1 MISYHFQADISDVF
15 QSSHQSVTETVPE
28 LPRVL
33 TANIPHQGEQRL
45 QSAGA
50 CPAGRHGI
58 VKGAPQVGNP
68 NKSTQVRHL
77 RFRNIRAY
85 NFAHIV
91 AEPSFCDFTI
101 FTIYQ

>member
-1 MISYHFQADISDVF
+1 MISYHFQADISNVF
-15 QSSHQSVTETVPE
+15 QSSHQPVTETVPE

-68 NKSTQVRHL
+68 NKSTQVRH
-77 RFRNIRAY
+77 
-85 NFAHIV
+85 
-91 AEPSFCDFTI
+91 
-101 FTIYQ
+101 